1 MKENAP
7 WQDQSGD
14 ARALLSA
21 TATPVRPGISEIRL
35 AHGVSYGLFLEIAHQ
50 GRYAILP
57 QTVDN
62 FSRVLKNDMKRLANL
77 GFK

>member
-1 MKENAP
+1 MKDNAP

-21 TATPVRPGISEIRL
+21 KATPVRPGISEIL
-35 AHGVSYGLFLEIAHQ
+35 LSHGVTYGLFLEIAHQ

-57 QTVDN
+57 QTMDN
-62 FSRVLKNDMKRLANL
+62 FSRVLERDMQRLANL
-77 GFK
+77 GFR